1 MNTSSSVSGKL
12 SLLLGEI
19 NTDFSR
25 YYYAVATFSSV
36 AAAEFVMKE
45 CDGTEFERTANMF
58 DLSYVPEDMDF
69 GDDEV
74 K

>member
-1 MNTSSSVSGKL
+1 MNTSLSVSGKL
-12 SLLLGEI
+12 AQHCLVKE
-19 NTDFSR
+19 TDWSR

>member
-1 MNTSSSVSGKL
+1 VSAAIVL
-12 SLLLGEI
+12 CPLLI
-19 NTDFSR
+19 VHR

>member
-1 MNTSSSVSGKL
+1 MN
-12 SLLLGEI
+12 
-19 NTDFSR
+19 R

>member
-1 MNTSSSVSGKL
+1 MYSWETRL
-12 SLLLGEI
+12 TI
-19 NTDFSR
+19 DR

-45 CDGTEFERTANMF
+45 CDGTEFERTANVF
-58 DLSYVPEDMDF
+58 DLSYVPEEMDF